1 MLESD
6 ERQKLAAALTKAY
19 DTYADLRGMVEYH
32 LDWKLNTEVQ
42 SENLTAGVTA
52 ILKWGERYDDFVTL
66 LTKLRDMKPP
76 RSKTLHQLAAQ
87 LLEQVESRIAIN
99 RAAAA
104 AAVWYSAPN
113 PFGTC
118 FLQGRAPFI
127 NRSKLRNWLEKE
139 LRTGIYRVLVVNGD
153 AGTGKSFTLR
163 YISFL
168 VREQRA
174 FGANFFL
181 ADMDL
186 KKKRSSQV
194 DVPYVVE
201 SIYTQVGGNPEDIPR
216 QNGQSARY
224 SDVLAEWLDAKA
236 RGLGQV
242 WCVVLDGFDSPLLPD
257 EVNVFIHHLAN
268 RATLGANLRLLLLSY
283 PVNELPSDT
292 LDVTDEEK
300 LGVPTLTDIQDFFG
314 SLHRHM
320 NREVDVLKMGD
331 LARDV
336 AGGVALARTDP
347 ELVRTL
353 AKGVKSKVLELF
365 P

>member
-1 MLESD
+1 MLD
-6 ERQKLAAALTKAY
+6 ADDKQKLAAALTKAY
-19 DTYADLRGMVEYH
+19 DNYAELRGMVAFY
-32 LDWKLNTEVQ
+32 LDWNLNTEVQ

-87 LLEQVESRIAIN
+87 LLEQVAFN
-99 RAAAA
+99 PAAAA

-127 NRSKLRNWLEKE
+127 NRSKLRNRLEKE

-153 AGTGKSFTLR
+153 PGTGKSFTLR

-168 VREQRA
+168 VREQGA

-181 ADMDL
+181 ADIDL

-201 SIYTQVGGNPEDIPR
+201 SIYTQVGGNPEGIPR
-216 QNGQSARY
+216 QNGQSAHY

-257 EVNVFIHHLAN
+257 EVKVFIHHLAV
-268 RATLGANLRLLLLSY
+268 RAMLGANLRLLLLSY
-283 PVNELPSDT
+283 PVKELPSDT

-314 SLHRHM
+314 SLHQHM
-320 NREVDVLKMGD
+320 NRKVDVLKMIE
-331 LARDV
+331 LARDI
-336 AGGVALARTDP
+336 AGGVAVARTDP
-347 ELVRTL
+347 EFVRTL